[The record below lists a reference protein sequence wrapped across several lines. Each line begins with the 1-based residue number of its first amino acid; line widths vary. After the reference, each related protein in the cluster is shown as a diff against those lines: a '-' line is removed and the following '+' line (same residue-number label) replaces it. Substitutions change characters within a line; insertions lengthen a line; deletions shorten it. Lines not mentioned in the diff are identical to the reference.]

1 MRRHS
6 DIRFRGSRATKME
19 SYRGRTGPS
28 ETMTCVVRFE
38 NTFKSKGHDRMVD
51 WLETVPA
58 KGWVRLA
65 SNIYFECEEDAV
77 LCLMSF
83 S

>member
-6 DIRFRGSRATKME
+6 EIRFRGIRALKME
-19 SYRGRTGPS
+19 PYRGRGGAS
-28 ETMTCVVRFE
+28 KTMTCTVRFQNE
-38 NTFKSKGHDRMVD
+38 FNSRGHDRMVD

-58 KGWVRLA
+58 KGWVRLSA
-65 SNIYFECEEDAV
+65 TIYFECEEDAV
-77 LCLMSF
+77 LCLLSF